1 MNFTHQPS
9 AVIQLQL
16 SLWADECTSSRQP
29 HADSTGPKDRP
40 RKMLTPAADDAE
52 YAKLPS
58 FRRQGKS
65 MRLVLLE
72 QRLEISRVRR
82 RDRRRLDDDKVF
94 IVGLRIFREIIAAG
108 HHRLVV

>member
-1 MNFTHQPS
+1 MNAPLVANPTR
-9 AVIQLQL
+9 IRL
-16 SLWADECTSSRQP
+16 
-29 HADSTGPKDRP
+29 GPKIGSA
-40 RKMLTPAADDAE
+40 KMLTPAADDAE

-65 MRLVLLE
+65 VRLVLLE

-108 HHRLVV
+108 HHRLVVYDHDFVVHEVVLVVL